1 MQRDIEFLYEMGNLR
16 FIQRSWKRFSN
27 ADFQN
32 LAEHHLR
39 VTWIALIIAKHEG
52 ATNTD
57 KIMKMAMV
65 HDIPESRTG
74 DVDFLS
80 RQYVTRNEAMGLED
94 MLEKTAIAE
103 EFTAL
108 WHEYEKRECI
118 EAKIVKDA
126 DNLDIDFE
134 LQEQTFRGQEQTA
147 LAMASTRRIAYEEKF
162 YTETARKMWLAIKY
176 VNPND
181 FWSKSKNWRATSGDW
196 KQK

>member
-1 MQRDIEFLYEMGNLR
+1 MQRDIEFLYEMANLR

-27 ADFQN
+27 ADFAN

-39 VTWIALIIAKHEG
+39 VTWIALILAKHEG
-52 ATNTD
+52 VTNTD
-57 KIMKMAMV
+57 MIMKMAIV

-80 RQYVTRNEAMGLED
+80 RQYVVRNEEMGLYD
-94 MLEKTAIAE
+94 MLEATVIEDEFKAI
-103 EFTAL
+103 

-134 LQEQTFRGQEQTA
+134 LQEQISRGQEDIA
-147 LAMASTRRIAYEEKF
+147 IAHMPTREIAYKEKL
-162 YTETARKMWLAIKY
+162 YTDTAKKMWIAMKE

-181 FWSKSKNWRATSGDW
+181 FWANSKKWRANGGDW
-196 KQK
+196 KSK